1 MEAEGVVIEHSLENL
16 RKQHDERKE
25 DLERDFMCCICF
37 GIQAEEPLD
46 ALVEPCGHRFHVQC
60 WCETGRTLMANFKRA
75 LKTARVRADLG
86 HDVQLPLRCDFI
98 RCPRCLVSVD
108 HFTDLTGMDVFREDY
123 VLYSG
128 RR

>member
-1 MEAEGVVIEHSLENL
+1 
-16 RKQHDERKE
+16 
-25 DLERDFMCCICF
+25 
-37 GIQAEEPLD
+37 
-46 ALVEPCGHRFHVQC
+46 
-60 WCETGRTLMANFKRA
+60 MANFKRA

-123 VLYSG
+123 VFREEVK
-128 RR
+128 RRGGLFEDEDEDEEDSLSPSF